1 MNELVHPDQL
11 RGHKIAVIGAG
22 RSGIAAASLATALGA
37 EVLLADRQDSFSPEV
52 EERASKNGWALK
64 AGDHAPEDF
73 RDAQMVILSPGVA
86 RSSLKKCL
94 PDSAQVFSELEFASW
109 FVSAPI
115 LAVTG
120 TNGKTSTT
128 MLISHVLTNCGK
140 TVFTGGNI
148 GTPLAEFVLEAR
160 RADILV
166 LEVSSFQLQNCSGFR
181 PAVGVLLN
189 FSANH
194 LDYHVDE
201 EEYFRAKLKLFARQ
215 KDNNLAVIPYALK
228 PRLEN
233 RDFTRARI
241 LYFMPRGAFSCPNLP
256 GEHNQ
261 ANMEAAYHACRYFG
275 VSKEQFQE
283 SLADFRP
290 PEHRQ
295 EIFLVRDGIRYVD
308 DSKATSVDA
317 LRAALASFPSPIR
330 LLAGGVFKGG
340 DLALVNEL
348 LREKVVKVYL
358 FGDSR
363 EVFEAAWSGVAPLEW
378 FPKLEAASSRAV
390 AESVPGDNVLL
401 SPATASFDLFP
412 DYKARGDAFKTAV
425 KEAGRQ

>member
-1 MNELVHPDQL
+1 MNELIHREQL
-11 RGHKIAVIGAG
+11 RGHCVAVVGAG
-22 RSGIAAASLATALGA
+22 SSGLAAASLASALGA
-37 EVLLADRQDSFSPEV
+37 RVLVADRKDSFSPEV
-52 EERASKNGWALK
+52 KDRAKRSGWTLVS
-64 AGDHAPEDF
+64 GEHRPEHF
-73 RDAQMVILSPGVA
+73 REAQMIVLSPGVP
-86 RSSLKKCL
+86 RKKLKHCL
-94 PDSAQVFSELEFASW
+94 PSQAQVFSELEFASW
-109 FVSAPI
+109 FVSTPI

-128 MLISHVLTNCGK
+128 LLLSHVLTECGK

-148 GTPLAEFVLEAR
+148 GTPLSEFVLEGR
-160 RADILV
+160 KADILL

-194 LDYHVDE
+194 LDYHADE
-201 EEYFRAKLKLFARQ
+201 QEYLEAKLKLFARQ
-215 KDNNLAVIPYALK
+215 QEKDLAVVPFALRE
-228 PRLEN
+228 RLA
-233 RDFTRARI
+233 RLDFTAAKTV
-241 LYFMPRGAFSCPNLP
+241 YFMPRGVFVCSALP

-275 VSKEQFQE
+275 VSEESFQKA
-283 SLADFRP
+283 LNGFRP

-295 EIFLVRDGIRYVD
+295 EIFLVHNGIRYVN

-317 LRAALASFPSPIR
+317 LRAALASFPAPVR

-340 DLALVNEL
+340 DLSQVNGL
-348 LREKVVKVYL
+348 LQAKAAKVYL

-363 EVFEAAWSGVAPLEW
+363 EIFESAWKEAVGMEW
-378 FPKLEAASSRAV
+378 FSSLEAAARRAV
-390 AESVPGDNVLL
+390 EESSPGDNVIL

-412 DYKARGDAFKTAV
+412 DYKARGDTFKETVKRAV
-425 KEAGRQ
+425 HI

>member
-11 RGHKIAVIGAG
+11 RGHKIAVVGAG

-37 EVLLADRQDSFSPEV
+37 DVLLADQKESFSPEV
-52 EERASKNGWALK
+52 EERATKNGWTLK
-64 AGDHAPEDF
+64 AGEHAPEDF
-73 RDAQMVILSPGVA
+73 RDAGMVILSPGVA
-86 RSSLKKCL
+86 RSGLKNCL
-94 PDSAQVFSELEFASW
+94 PDTVQVFSELEFASW

-148 GTPLAEFVLEAR
+148 GTPLAEFVLEVR
-160 RADILV
+160 RADILI

-194 LDYHVDE
+194 LDYHADE

-228 PRLEN
+228 PRLDG
-233 RDFTRARI
+233 RDFTRART
-241 LYFMPRGAFSCPNLP
+241 LYFMPRGAFNCPNLP

-283 SLADFRP
+283 SLGDFRP

-295 EIFLVRDGIRYVD
+295 EIFLLRDGVRYVD

-317 LRAALASFPSPIR
+317 LRAALAGFPAPVR

-340 DLALVNEL
+340 DLTLVNEL
-348 LREKVVKVYL
+348 LREKVTKVYL

-363 EVFEAAWSGVAPLEW
+363 EVFETAWNGVVPAEW
-378 FPKLEAASSRAV
+378 FPDLESAAKKAV
-390 AESVPGDNVLL
+390 AESVSGDNVLL

-425 KEAGRQ
+425 KEAGGP